1 MAKKDGMYCY
11 YDWIKPL
18 KKVPDEDFKQL
29 FIAMLEYQKD
39 GTPPPKFEGVADIV
53 ADFIFPQLDRSK
65 RYAEC
70 GELGGMA
77 KAKNNKQTVTDEA
90 TENSNQNDVATSENE
105 DAFTNGRNKKE
116 TDVTVGNG
124 FDENASTLILKQKT
138 KTKTKTN
145 TNTNTETDTNTSPP
159 QKPPVGGGTCVEGF
173 ARFWEAYPKKVGKIA
188 AERNFRK
195 LSPDGALLDRMLSAI
210 DLQKRSEQWRR
221 DGGQYIPNPAT
232 WLSQGRW
239 EDEAVEILNEVQETS
254 NPFLAYLNRL
264 QAEEEAKIYTDFEEV
279 QNEQV

>member
-90 TENSNQNDVATSENE
+90 TEDSNQNDVATSENE
-105 DAFTNGRNKKE
+105 DAFTNGRIKKE

-124 FDENASTLILKQKT
+124 FDENASTLILKQKQKQKQ
-138 KTKTKTN
+138 KTKTE
-145 TNTNTETDTNTSPP
+145 TNTETNTSPP
-159 QKPPVGGGTCVEGF
+159 QKPPVGGGTCAEGF
-173 ARFWEAYPKKVGKIA
+173 ARFWEVYPKKVGKIA
-188 AERNFRK
+188 AEKLWKR
-195 LSPDGALLDRMLSAI
+195 LSPDGDLVDRMLEAI
-210 DLQKRSEQWRR
+210 ELQRRSDQWKR

-239 EDEAVEILNEVQETS
+239 EDEAPKAPEEETT
-254 NPFLAYLNRL
+254 NPFLRYLNRL
-264 QAEEEAKIYTDFEEV
+264 QAEEETKIYADFEEV
-279 QNEQV
+279 QHEQI